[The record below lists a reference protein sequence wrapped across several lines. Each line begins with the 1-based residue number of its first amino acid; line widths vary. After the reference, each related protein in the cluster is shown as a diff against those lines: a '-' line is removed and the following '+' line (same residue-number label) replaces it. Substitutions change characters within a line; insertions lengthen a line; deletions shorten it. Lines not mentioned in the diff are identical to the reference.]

1 MSLKIR
7 VIRQN
12 HCTERSTS
20 CWRGWVWPGPP
31 GEYGCPGTE
40 SWRNGYSKNDGW
52 HRPGM
57 FFFFGEQSGL
67 LQLRIPPF
75 FSNMQKRRG
84 EFLAFLQI
92 PKIFRL
98 RRALRGYF
106 NGFIVFSRYLARRR
120 RKILRFYASRTRFPF
135 TKPMVLLQNTQNFR
149 LRRKS
154 SDQSQI
160 MQKRRGGILSKGGNS

>member
-1 MSLKIR
+1 MYHLQIDGSQRSERVGSSYFDSIQSFYDRFVFVKKNTDPNEIGEPWWSEIR
-7 VIRQN
+7 PIAAKN
-12 HCTERSTS
+12 S
-20 CWRGWVWPGPP
+20 PP
-31 GEYGCPGTE
+31 SFRTCKKEG
-40 SWRNGYSKNDGW
+40 
-52 HRPGM
+52 
-57 FFFFGEQSGL
+57 
-67 LQLRIPPF
+67 
-75 FSNMQKRRG
+75 G

>member
-1 MSLKIR
+1 M
-7 VIRQN
+7 QN
-12 HCTERSTS
+12 RKQ
-20 CWRGWVWPGPP
+20 G
-31 GEYGCPGTE
+31 
-40 SWRNGYSKNDGW
+40 GYNWTISD
-52 HRPGM
+52 
-57 FFFFGEQSGL
+57 L

-160 MQKRRGGILSKGGNS
+160 MQKRRGEFLARGGILSSNRPDMDSFWSCLLITQSHGFLRKIPLGKILLLFFDIWDNRIVEVHE

>member
-1 MSLKIR
+1 
-7 VIRQN
+7 
-12 HCTERSTS
+12 
-20 CWRGWVWPGPP
+20 
-31 GEYGCPGTE
+31 
-40 SWRNGYSKNDGW
+40 
-52 HRPGM
+52 
-57 FFFFGEQSGL
+57 
-67 LQLRIPPF
+67 
-75 FSNMQKRRG
+75 MQKRRG

-154 SDQSQI
+154 SNQSQI
-160 MQKRRGGILSKGGNS
+160 MQKRGGRGEFLARLGILSSNRPDVIQLLGKRAFLFCDFPIAW